1 MKKLLVILFALVG
14 VTHALNSTASFSKS
28 LSAVDS
34 AITMAAGGYN
44 SVSFQL
50 TGTYSATVKFEG
62 TVNGTTWTTVYA
74 VNQNGGAVDSVATAN
89 GVYLLSGNGFKN
101 IRARCSARVSGTIVI
116 QAMGNEG
123 TGVVSLLNQSS
134 AGASSNVSVTASV
147 LPTLAATSTKQS
159 DGTQKTQVVD
169 GSGNV
174 IGATSNA
181 LDVNIK
187 SGASS
192 GTQYDDD
199 AVYAGDGAKVT
210 MAGVVR
216 RDANTTLAGADGDV
230 APLQVNAA
238 GALKVDASG
247 AAVPITDN
255 SGSLTVDYATT
266 GSGTATGALRVEL
279 PTNGTGV
286 IATVGAVTAITNA
299 LPAGT
304 NAIGKLAAN
313 SGVDIGDVDVT
324 SLPNVTLAAG
334 TNTNEVVGDAAH
346 DAAVAGNPVLQGIEA
361 RTSNGTAVA
370 NGDVTRVQGTIEGK
384 LVTKPH
390 SVYGATWTYAAASGG
405 ITNTTA
411 ATMKTAAAAGVR
423 NCVTGIQVINGHAT
437 VSTEVL
443 VRDGAAGTVVHRG
456 WAQAAGGGY
465 AATFDVP
472 ICGTAATLMEVVPVT
487 TGSAIYVN
495 AQGYTSAE

>member
-1 MKKLLVILFALVG
+1 MKKLLWVLLSLAGLAQA
-14 VTHALNSTASFSKS
+14 VTGTVSFSKN

-34 AITMAAGGYN
+34 AITVDSRGYN
-44 SVSFQL
+44 SISFQL
-50 TGTYSATVKFEG
+50 SGTWSATAKFEG
-62 TVNGTTWTTVYA
+62 TANDTTWTTVYA

-89 GVYLLSGNGFKN
+89 GVYLLSGNGFSF
-101 IRARCSARVSGTIVI
+101 IRARITARSSGTMAIR
-116 QAMGNEG
+116 ARANEG
-123 TGVVSLLNQSS
+123 SGVVSLLNQSS
-134 AGASSNVSVTASV
+134 AGAATNVAVTASV

-159 DGTQKTQVVD
+159 DGTQKTQLVD
-169 GSGNV
+169 GSNNV

-238 GALKVDASG
+238 GALKTDGSAVTQPVSG
-247 AAVPITDN
+247 TVTANAGSGTMAV
-255 SGSLTVDYATT
+255 SYATT

-313 SGVDIGDVDVT
+313 SGVDIGDVDVA
-324 SLPNVTLAAG
+324 SVAG
-334 TNTNEVVGDAAH
+334 TVTVGGVAAH
-346 DAAVAGNPVLQGIEA
+346 DAAISGAPVRQGLRAI
-361 RTSNGTAVA
+361 TSDYTAVA
-370 NGDVTRVQGTIEGK
+370 TGDVADAIATVDGK
-384 LVTKPH
+384 QVIKPH
-390 SVYGATWTYAAASGG
+390 AVRGATWAYAAASGG

-411 ATMKTAAAAGVR
+411 ATMKAAAAAGFR
-423 NCVTGIQVINGHAT
+423 NCLTGIQVINGHAT

-495 AQGYTSAE
+495 AQGYISQE